1 MDNIN
6 ELELFDCPVCQGSGL
21 IEEENGWCV
30 YASCLDCGTHTA
42 EVPFNN
48 EEEKLEAIRRV
59 TNLWNIGKVISGAN
73 GE

>member
-1 MDNIN
+1 MDKIS
-6 ELELFDCPVCQGSGL
+6 EIELFDCPVCQGSGL

-48 EEEKLEAIRRV
+48 EEEKLEAARRAA
-59 TNLWNIGKVISGAN
+59 NLWNMGKVISGAN
-73 GE
+73 CE